1 MPSLVIKDPA
11 LGTPNGLIYD
21 ARHKR
26 LVVACRESGEI
37 LAVNLRNKNF
47 YPLMSNKFKGVDG
60 IDFDHE
66 GNLLVADHK
75 AGTVYRV
82 RGYSKIEV
90 LRKNMIAPAD
100 ISFDP
105 RNKQVL
111 IPSLK
116 GNIVFTLPLN

>member
-26 LVVACRESGEI
+26 LVVVCRESGKI

-47 YPLMSNKFKGVDG
+47 YPLMSKKFKGVDG

-100 ISFDP
+100 ISFV
-105 RNKQVL
+105 RATNKF
-111 IPSLK
+111 SS
-116 GNIVFTLPLN
+116 PLSRGISSSHCR

>member
-26 LVVACRESGEI
+26 LVVVCREAGKI

-100 ISFDP
+100 ISFV
-105 RNKQVL
+105 RATNKF
-111 IPSLK
+111 SS
-116 GNIVFTLPLN
+116 PLSRGISSSHCR